1 MLNNATVERLC
12 TEFGARVRAARKEAG
27 LSPKAL
33 ASLVGLSRSSIANL
47 EAGRQRVPVH
57 VIWNLAD
64 ALAVPVSKLL
74 PEPSAGIVL
83 HRPRVNRFLRQE
95 PRLAEVSANSK
106 QRVRDFIEAKLAEGA
121 SVPSA
126 GEG

>member
-1 MLNNATVERLC
+1 VLNDASIDRLC
-12 TEFGARVRAARKEAG
+12 AEFGDRVRKAREEAG

-64 ALAVPVSKLL
+64 ALGVSVSDLL
-74 PEPSAGIVL
+74 PEPSPGTIVSK
-83 HRPRVNRFLRQE
+83 PRVTRFLRQE
-95 PRLAEVSANSK
+95 PRLAGVSATSRE
-106 QRVRDFIEAKLAEGA
+106 RVRQFVEAKLAEDA
-121 SVPSA
+121 DISSP